1 MCPESDASE
10 PRHELVARI
19 LGVGD
24 IPEPRAPVD
33 PSDFIH
39 SKEALV
45 GVFDFLG
52 YKQIMSYSNLFEVA
66 SQFIAISDIVKN
78 CGESCNKFELDGKT
92 SKFIPGIIQM
102 SDTFVVYTLGREP
115 QDIIQFFWN
124 VHHMLFYA
132 IHSRFPLR
140 GALTTGEMLIG
151 KGQSNILLGPALR
164 EAFEL
169 EKSQEWSGACIGRSL
184 NSYID
189 EAGIKDDL
197 FPLVLPYDVPFKDD
211 TNLNSD
217 LAINWIADVANF
229 ISPEFLL
236 DKFPSFKPNSRVE
249 AKVNNTVKFLSFALE
264 QKIQQGPFRSPKNRK
279 IILEPCPDLGCRIV
293 RFVSDEDV

>member
-24 IPEPRAPVD
+24 IQEPRAPVD

-39 SKEALV
+39 SREALI

-52 YKQIMSYSNLFEVA
+52 FKQIMSKSNLFEVA
-66 SQFIAISDIVKN
+66 SRFIAISDIVKN
-78 CGESCNKFELDGKT
+78 CGKSCNKFEVDGKI
-92 SKFIPGIIQM
+92 SKFVPGIIQM
-102 SDTFVVYTLGREP
+102 SDTFDVYNLGREP
-115 QDIIQFFWN
+115 QDVVQFFWN

-140 GALTTGEMLIG
+140 CALTTGEMLIG
-151 KGQSNILLGPALR
+151 KGQSNLLLGTALR

-169 EKSQEWSGACIGRSL
+169 EKSQEWSGACIGHSL

-189 EAGIKDDL
+189 KAGMRDDL
-197 FPLVLPYDVPFKDD
+197 FPLVLPYDVPFKYGAK
-211 TNLNSD
+211 LNSGS
-217 LAINWIADVANF
+217 AINWIADFANF

-236 DKFPSFKPNSRVE
+236 DKFPSFEPNSREE

-264 QKIQQGPFRSPKNRK
+264 QKIQHGPFRSPKNRK

-293 RFVSDEDV
+293 RFVSDDEA